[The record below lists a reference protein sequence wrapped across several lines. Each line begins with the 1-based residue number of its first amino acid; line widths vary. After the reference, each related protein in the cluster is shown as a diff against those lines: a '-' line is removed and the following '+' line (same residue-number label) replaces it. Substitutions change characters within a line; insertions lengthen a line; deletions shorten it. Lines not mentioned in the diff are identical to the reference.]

1 LNNLKTDLQEAMAHV
16 SRFRKANV
24 DVEAECKTGVRMLEP
39 ERLLSMSNHK
49 IEVTYTL
56 TANPGKIKLAQKI
69 IESKESL
76 KEKMEKASKKQ
87 GFQVENTEDPKV
99 SEVKKKCD
107 SGYFLDEFLLVCQNC
122 LSNCSSCKDF
132 DTCDKCAEGFKL
144 VSNRCIS
151 EDENPN
157 NSSSLKIFG
166 TFIGIIIIIH

>member
-1 LNNLKTDLQEAMAHV
+1 LNELKTVFQKSMANGSV
-16 SRFRKANV
+16 FREANV
-24 DVEAECKTGVRMLEP
+24 GATAAKCTTGVRVLAP
-39 ERLLSMSNHK
+39 KRLLSKK
-49 IEVTYTL
+49 IFEVTYTI
-56 TANPGKIKLAQKI
+56 TANPGKIKVAQKI
-69 IESKESL
+69 IESKSFKNKMTAAM
-76 KEKMEKASKKQ
+76 KEKGFNVEK
-87 GFQVENTEDPKV
+87 TEISKV
-99 SEVKKKCD
+99 SEVEKTCA

-144 VSNRCIS
+144 VSNKCIS